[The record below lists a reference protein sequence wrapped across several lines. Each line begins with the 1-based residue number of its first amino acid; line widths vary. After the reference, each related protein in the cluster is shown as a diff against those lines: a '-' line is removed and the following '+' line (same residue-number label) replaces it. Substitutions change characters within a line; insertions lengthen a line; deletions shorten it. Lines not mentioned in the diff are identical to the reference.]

1 VLLVGK
7 ALSGGVVPVSAAVAS
22 SAAYEK
28 LNRSPMLHTSTFSG
42 NPLAA
47 AAAKATIELMKAE
60 DVVSSAEQ
68 LGERLLTLVKRLTVE
83 HPDLFTEVRG
93 RGILIGLEFKAD
105 FLAGDFMSEMMKR
118 YVTVSYSLNA
128 HRVVRLTPS
137 AFLTESDLEWLENA
151 FRESVLVLAERYF
164 SYLQREKVAEC
175 LA

>member
-1 VLLVGK
+1 M
-7 ALSGGVVPVSAAVAS
+7 PVSAAVVS
-22 SAAYEK
+22 SSAYEK
-28 LNRSPMLHTSTFSG
+28 LNRNPFLHTSTFSG

-60 DVVSSAEQ
+60 DIVSSAHE
-68 LGERLLTLVKRLTVE
+68 LGERLLALVKRLTAE
-83 HPDLFTEVRG
+83 HSDLFVDVRG
-93 RGILIGLEFKAD
+93 QGLLIGLEFKAD

-137 AFLTESDLEWLENA
+137 AFLSDADLDWLANA
-151 FRESVLVLAERYF
+151 FRESVLVLTERYF